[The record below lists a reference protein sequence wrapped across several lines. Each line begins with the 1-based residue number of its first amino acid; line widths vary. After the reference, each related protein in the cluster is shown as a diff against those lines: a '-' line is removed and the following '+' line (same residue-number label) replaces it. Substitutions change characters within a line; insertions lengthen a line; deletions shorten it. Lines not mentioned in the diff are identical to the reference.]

1 MFSNVLK
8 CSQVWSNVLNSAQI
22 FSNVL
27 KCFQLCSN
35 VSTLIKCSQ
44 MFSKVLKCSQ
54 MFSSVLKCALFQC
67 SNFYSSTLF
76 VFLLLSH
83 FAVESYSDPR
93 PTVTLDIF
101 LFQTLLRHFQ
111 TLFRYLFNTLA
122 LDIFLSPMCVLKSFC
137 VQNVFLN
144 LSVSNV
150 CS

>member
-44 MFSKVLKCSQ
+44 MFSKVLNSSQ

-67 SNFYSSTLF
+67 SNLYSSTLF

-101 LFQTLLRHFQ
+101 LLIDTFKAPLRHFQ
-111 TLFRYLFNTLA
+111 TLFRYLLQEN
-122 LDIFLSPMCVLKSFC
+122 FLEHFAVESY
-137 VQNVFLN
+137 
-144 LSVSNV
+144 
-150 CS
+150 